1 MSPVPSIHRRRELA
15 ARIREHRDPVAEL
28 VTDEFLR
35 RHPDWTDRYGDLARV
50 RCVEDARFHMDFLAG
65 AVEAGDLEAIA
76 RYVRWTA
83 RVLESRGIDRSH
95 LDENLDQV
103 GRHLRPH
110 VDPEDREA
118 LDRFIRAA
126 RAAATA
132 SASGEEPEDVPDE
145 TLPDLYLDAA
155 LVGRRKAALGIALE
169 MLRQDRP
176 VADVYTE
183 LLLPAQYEVG
193 RRWEMN
199 EISVAQEHM
208 ATAVTQYV
216 LAELYSRLEIPEP
229 TRGGLVVTGVEGEL
243 HQVGAHMVADILE
256 ADGWNVRFLGTQ
268 MPHRDILSTIE
279 EHRPRIVGIS
289 VTMLFNLPRARALI
303 EDIRR
308 DAPGETRLLVG
319 GGALRSDREVW
330 REIGADGYGRDLHE
344 AVAVARSLS
353 EPASP
358 GG

>member
-1 MSPVPSIHRRRELA
+1 MNPVPSTRRRRQLA
-15 ARIREHRDPVAEL
+15 ARIREHRDPVADA

-35 RHPDWTDRYGDLARV
+35 RHPDWTDRYGDLARE
-50 RCVEDARFHMDFLAG
+50 RGVEDARFHMDFLAG
-65 AVEAGDLEAIA
+65 AVEAGDLEAIE
-76 RYVRWTA
+76 RYARWTG

-95 LDENLDQV
+95 LDENLAQV
-103 GRHLRPH
+103 GEHLRPR
-110 VDPEDREA
+110 VDAEDREA
-118 LDRFIRAA
+118 LDRWIRAA

-132 SASGEEPEDVPDE
+132 PASSESEEVPDE
-145 TLPDLYLDAA
+145 TRLGLYLDAA
-155 LVGRRKAALGIALE
+155 LAGKRKAALGIALE
-169 MLRQDRP
+169 MLHQDRP
-176 VADVYTE
+176 VPEVYTA
-183 LLLPAQYEVG
+183 LLQPAQYEVG
-193 RRWEMN
+193 RRWERN

-216 LAELYSRLEIPEP
+216 LAELYSRLELPDP

-243 HQVGAHMVADILE
+243 HQVGAHMIADTLE

-268 MPHRDILSTIE
+268 MPHRDILSTIQ
-279 EHRPRIVGIS
+279 EHRPWIVGIS

-308 DAPGETRLLVG
+308 EASGEIRVLIG
-319 GGALRSDREVW
+319 GSALRSHREVW

-353 EPASP
+353 APASP
-358 GG
+358 GE